1 MDRDRI
7 WRQQLRPGI
16 CPNHPPGRDDLQVQ
30 DVLSIVQVDDQEL
43 SFVHDLQ
50 AADHSPIAE
59 PGASGGTRCAGPGAP
74 ATAAAPTAAP
84 ATAAGGL
91 GAGFVSQPHAEQRP
105 HNCGK
110 RHAVGERC
118 GEQRY
123 RSGLGVPTS

>member
-30 DVLSIVQVDDQEL
+30 DVLSIVQVDHQEL

-59 PGASGGTRCAGPGAP
+59 PGASGGTRC
-74 ATAAAPTAAP
+74 AAP

-110 RHAVGERC
+110 RHAVGERG

-123 RSGLGVPTS
+123 RSGIGVLVS